1 MRKKKTRS
9 VSKHSG
15 STTPGRPIDTLNN
28 QSPGIL
34 WDTPTL
40 SPIRH
45 RWYCKV
51 QFVLLASSTTHGN
64 QDIYFESKAKPSQES
79 IPFCQLDSK
88 NILPRTHL
96 IWLTKQKDM
105 NLCRL
110 PPLLWE
116 TGWRTARAAYPTHNI
131 YRVKMEDPDEKTSV
145 RSVNSSS
152 QREENPTCSTK
163 IRMRCD
169 WRDMACLIVGKK
181 YSANFEA
188 NRSTR
193 MGCFICKP
201 IALSAASLD
210 MWTAETL
217 SLQMLAISYHRSKL
231 SEHCRLQLEKPVSFN
246 IKDPLTRMVQS
257 EKNMERA
264 SDFFLTSKQQS
275 CNLGSLRWMVQ
286 VR

>member
-1 MRKKKTRS
+1 MNEEKKTRS

-40 SPIRH
+40 SLQFGIGDSARFNLSSSP
-45 RWYCKV
+45 V
-51 QFVLLASSTTHGN
+51 QPPMETRISTLN
-64 QDIYFESKAKPSQES
+64 QKPNPLQES

-163 IRMRCD
+163 NRMRCD

-193 MGCFICKP
+193 TGCFICKP

-231 SEHCRLQLEKPVSFN
+231 SEHCRLQLEKPVSVN
-246 IKDPLTRMVQS
+246 IKNPLTRMVQS
-257 EKNMERA
+257 EKNVERA
-264 SDFFLTSKQQS
+264 SVFF
-275 CNLGSLRWMVQ
+275 
-286 VR
+286 